1 LPDVALH
8 MADCEAAAGRRVA
21 AKAML
26 ATGLAQHIKDVAG
39 EVGWLEEDVYTFM
52 DVTLCLSSSPAT
64 FVARGGPPLVI
75 AKSAH
80 PPRLVDLHAAA
91 APRLQRQYHQLAC
104 YHMLAC
110 MARQLPPLVQLEGAG
125 VYLTAHG
132 WSYAA
137 SRSESMEQS
146 AAEAGEGGVV
156 ASVVSSSAASA
167 NEAEELRALE
177 RDELVHHLNFIDN
190 APASEGAS
198 AHRALDAARSNGSTS
213 EASLGGVVARLG
225 PQAVGAEDVL
235 PDTPPASSSNSI
247 LCSESASDDS
257 FVVSDS
263 FVEHE
268 R

>member
-1 LPDVALH
+1 
-8 MADCEAAAGRRVA
+8 
-21 AKAML
+21 ML

-75 AKSAH
+75 AKSVH

-137 SRSESMEQS
+137 SRSESMEHPRFRWWSGAQTF
-146 AAEAGEGGVV
+146 AIDKAEHYLLQNNLPWYDG
-156 ASVVSSSAASA
+156 
-167 NEAEELRALE
+167 
-177 RDELVHHLNFIDN
+177 ICY
-190 APASEGAS
+190 
-198 AHRALDAARSNGSTS
+198 DAAVALVRAGCAVTING
-213 EASLGGVVARLG
+213 
-225 PQAVGAEDVL
+225 
-235 PDTPPASSSNSI
+235 I
-247 LCSESASDDS
+247 LNK
-257 FVVSDS
+257 
-263 FVEHE
+263 
-268 R
+268 